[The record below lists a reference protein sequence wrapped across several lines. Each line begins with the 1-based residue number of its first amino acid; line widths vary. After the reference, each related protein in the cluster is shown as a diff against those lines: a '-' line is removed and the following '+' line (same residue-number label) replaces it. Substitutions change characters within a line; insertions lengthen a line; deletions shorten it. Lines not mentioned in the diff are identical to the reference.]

1 MEKQIKVIICAD
13 DGEWSRENTDA
24 LASRGAQVVTV
35 NRNGTALLTKIR
47 DEKPDVVVM
56 DLFMAGVDALDRR
69 LTQEEYDRV
78 CDHLLELGLED
89 GFVQELSSSDEKY
102 IPLFDLTGI

>member
-35 NRNGTALLTKIR
+35 TRNG
-47 DEKPDVVVM
+47 
-56 DLFMAGVDALDRR
+56 
-69 LTQEEYDRV
+69 
-78 CDHLLELGLED
+78 
-89 GFVQELSSSDEKY
+89 KY
-102 IPLFDLTGI
+102 GMKNRMWS